1 MAIPTNGIQLVRIS
15 GALFNQQ
22 LSASDYS
29 DILAAN
35 KTVAELN
42 AWANSM
48 VALEYKNKTVTKI
61 ASDLLTNVGL
71 SSVAGLE
78 NWVAGQLTAGGGV
91 AKAGET
97 ILAMLNDFSNMTADA
112 TYGAAAT
119 TFNTKVANSQA
130 VSQTAGSV
138 GGTYDAVSLT
148 AAPVAFPLTS
158 NADVRTTGSGAD
170 TFNALYSS
178 TGGMTFQAT
187 DSLDGGAG
195 ADTIN
200 IQVGVTG
207 THSAASMANIETVS
221 ANFSAAGTVS
231 LLGSTGVTTVESSA
245 STAAAAFTNIG
256 STATAL
262 RVTNTAQDANFGFT
276 TAAVAGTADSVTA
289 TLSAVSG
296 GTLTLAGIE
305 TVNLAS
311 TGSAN
316 TLTALTAAAAT
327 TVNVSGDQALALGTL
342 GATVTTLNAGS
353 NTATGT
359 GVSATMG
366 AAATATITGG
376 TGNDSITISAI
387 TGDVSIAGGAGNDT
401 VTAATGL
408 TTSDTIGGGDGIA
421 DVLSTTAALAEGYT
435 APATRTIT
443 GFEQLTLST
452 AGSASTTLTAANVD
466 TGITRVNLAGTAGA
480 YGVTGPAAAL
490 TVTSTAALGGT
501 LTLTDTGTAT
511 TDAAT
516 LTNSGVSNANVFAG
530 AAVTSTGYETLTI
543 NSGSASTTN
552 AAAQT
557 LGTVTVTVDT
567 GGASAVNFTGANN
580 VSAGAISATT
590 INASGMTGSGT
601 FSNTSASVSSNI
613 TGTANNDGL
622 VGSTLADTLSGGA
635 GNDTLTGGTGI
646 DRLTGGTGADTFV
659 FGANTSASV
668 VSNLTASD
676 TITDFVAGTDKLS
689 IGQTMNAF
697 LGNYASLSAAQAA
710 ASLDGRTSLGYF
722 VTGDNTLYVVA
733 APGSSPV
740 ATDTAVVFTAGTVT
754 SLSNTDF
761 GIGAQGTGN
770 TVALTAASANVSNSV
785 NTRADKTTTAVDDAI
800 SSTAAFMVGSTI
812 DGGAGNDTLTI
823 SDVTAALDISTV
835 VSNVE
840 RVVLTAGNTGTL
852 TLPSTNGMGVS
863 SGSSTAAI
871 SVALGGGS
879 QTVTAATSGT
889 TTVAMAGASSSVNSS
904 GTGAVTITALGSA
917 TGQSVTTSGSGIA
930 TVTIDAPQT
939 NLTLSLGA
947 AAADL
952 VTITATDT
960 SAYGS
965 GVSLTGGTQTG
976 VADSLIAIAG
986 PAGVVNLR
994 LSAANITGFETLNL
1008 ATNAGIFAVTL
1019 TPAQNNG
1026 FTGLTVTGDDTIT
1039 LSAAGTITGLQTAT
1053 ANDNVLYVLTGT
1065 GNVFN
1070 AGTAATVTDYGISG
1084 GTLSTYNFGT
1094 SLTAVDTIAGGAGA
1108 DVLNITGSGTG
1119 SANITA
1125 IETFNFTTSTA
1136 AQTFTTGA
1144 IALPATGTITA
1155 AASTVAVTIDATDLN
1170 LTTSGTIIDG
1180 PGNDTITLPGADAE
1194 RVLTTLTLSSGGSDN
1209 VIIVDATVAIIDQGV
1224 RINNFTTGVAAGA
1237 DTLDLRSGVT
1247 TAVNTGPGNFVT
1259 LTAAGGVAAG
1269 TIVEINQAAFTS
1281 SSLIDVADGGLVET
1295 ALAGAFTTTSADL
1308 SAANDGASTVFVI
1321 LYGAG
1326 AAAGSAGIYSMVI
1339 TSTNNLT
1346 GGNIATGDISVEL
1359 IGLLSGITADSFV
1372 ASNFT

>member
-48 VALEYKNKTVTKI
+48 VGLEYKNKTVTKI
-61 ASDLLTNVGL
+61 ASDLLTNLGL

-112 TYGAAAT
+112 TYGTAAT

-138 GGTYDAVSLT
+138 GGTYAAVSLT

-276 TAAVAGTADSVTA
+276 TAAVAGTADSVSV

-327 TVNVSGDQALALGTL
+327 TVNVSGDQALGLGTL

-376 TGNDSITISAI
+376 TGNDSINISAVL
-387 TGDVSIAGGAGNDT
+387 GDVNIAGGAGNDT
-401 VTAATGL
+401 ITATAGL
-408 TTSDTIGGGDGIA
+408 TTTDTVAGGDGTA
-421 DVLSTTAALAEGYT
+421 DVLSTTAAIAEAYT

-452 AGSASTTLTAANVD
+452 AGSAATTLTVANVD
-466 TGITRVNLAGTAGA
+466 SGITRVNLAGTAGA
-480 YGVTGPAAAL
+480 FGITGPSGAL

-590 INASGMTGSGT
+590 INASGMTGNAT
-601 FSNTSASVSSNI
+601 FSNASASVSSNI

-622 VGSTLADTLSGGA
+622 VGSTLADTLSGGL

-646 DRLTGGTGADTFV
+646 DRLTGGSGADTFV
-659 FGANTSASV
+659 FGANTLASTF
-668 VSNLTASD
+668 SNLTASD

-689 IGQTMNAF
+689 IGQAMNAY
-697 LGNYASLSAAQAA
+697 LGTYASLSAAQAA
-710 ASLDGRTSLGYF
+710 ATLDGRTNLGYF
-722 VTGDNTLYVVA
+722 VTADNTLYVVA

-740 ATDTAVVFTAGTVT
+740 ATDTAIVFTAGTVT
-754 SLSNTDF
+754 SLSSTDF
-761 GIGAQGTGN
+761 GLGAQGTGN
-770 TVALTAASANVSNSV
+770 TVSLTAASANVSNSLST
-785 NTRADKTTTAVDDAI
+785 NTNTTTTSLDDAI

-823 SDVTAALDISTV
+823 SNVTGALDISSV

-904 GTGAVTITALGSA
+904 GTGAVTVTAFGA
-917 TGQSVTTSGSGIA
+917 TGGAAVTGQSVTTTGSGA
-930 TVTIDAPQT
+930 ASVTFGTGATSGTVT
-939 NLTLSLGA
+939 LSA
-947 AAADL
+947 SAADTVL
-952 VTITATDT
+952 LAGGTYLSSLT
-960 SAYGS
+960 
-965 GVSLTGGTQTG
+965 LTGGTQ
-976 VADSLIAIAG
+976 V
-986 PAGVVNLR
+986 GVVDTLEIADTVTAINI
-994 LSAANITGFETLNL
+994 SAGSITGFERIDLDSATATVFNVTMTPTQL
-1008 ATNAGIFAVTL
+1008 A
-1019 TPAQNNG
+1019 Q
-1026 FTGLTVTGDDTIT
+1026 FTGTNLINGTDDVIT
-1039 LSAAGTITGLQTAT
+1039 LSTTGTITGQPVLLRYALSNGSAGNTFN
-1053 ANDNVLYVLTGT
+1053 ANDSALSISVTG
-1065 GNVFN
+1065 GN
-1070 AGTAATVTDYGISG
+1070 AA
-1084 GTLSTYNFGT
+1084 STYNLGT
-1094 SLTAVDTIAGGAGA
+1094 RLDGNDTITGTAGA

-1119 SANITA
+1119 SANVTA
-1125 IETFNFTTSTA
+1125 IETINFTTSTA

-1144 IALPATGTITA
+1144 TALVAAGTITA
-1155 AASTVAVTIDATDLN
+1155 AASTVAVTIDASALN

-1180 PGNDTITLPGADAE
+1180 PGNDSISIPTTDAE
-1194 RVLTTLTLSSGGSDN
+1194 RGLLTVTLSSGGSDTL
-1209 VIIVDATVAIIDQGV
+1209 IFVDGGNAISDLGV
-1224 RINNFTTGVAAGA
+1224 TINNFTTGVTAAA
-1237 DTLDLRSGVT
+1237 DILDLRTGAT
-1247 TAVNTGPGNFVT
+1247 TAFNSGPINFAS
-1259 LTAAGGVAAG
+1259 LSTAGAVAAN
-1269 TIVEINQAAFTS
+1269 TIVEINQALATTTS
-1281 SSLIDVADGGLVET
+1281 FATTDGGLAEAAIAA
-1295 ALAGAFTTTSADL
+1295 ALTTVTADL
-1308 SAANDGASTVFVI
+1308 TAADEGARTSFVI

-1326 AAAGSAGIYSMVI
+1326 AQSGNAAIYSVLLRAA
-1339 TSTNNLT
+1339 NLT
-1346 GGNIATGDISVEL
+1346 AGNVATGDIILEL
-1359 IGLLSGITADSFV
+1359 MGVVNGVTADSFV
-1372 ASNFT
+1372 ASNFV

>member
-138 GGTYDAVSLT
+138 GGTYAAVSLT

-187 DSLDGGAG
+187 DSLDGGDG

-207 THSAASMANIETVS
+207 THSAASMKNIETVS

-311 TGSAN
+311 AGSAN
-316 TLTALTAAAAT
+316 TLTGLTATAAT

-376 TGNDSITISAI
+376 TGNDSINISAI

-401 VTAATGL
+401 FTAATGL
-408 TTSDTIGGGDGIA
+408 TTSDTIGGGDGTA
-421 DVLSTTAALAEGYT
+421 DVLSTTAAIAEAYT

-668 VSNLTASD
+668 FSNLTASD

-710 ASLDGRTSLGYF
+710 ANLDGRTSLGYF

-770 TVALTAASANVSNSV
+770 TVSLTAASANVSNSV
-785 NTRADKTTTAVDDAI
+785 STNANTTTSTVDDAI

-823 SDVTAALDISTV
+823 SNVTGALDISTV

-840 RVVLTAGNTGTL
+840 RIVLTAGNTGTL

-917 TGQSVTTSGSGIA
+917 TGQSVTTTGSGAAAVTISGPQTNTTA
-930 TVTIDAPQT
+930 TLSASAADTVTINT
-939 NLTLSLGA
+939 SLTS
-947 AAADL
+947 
-952 VTITATDT
+952 
-960 SAYGS
+960 YGS
-965 GVSLTGGTQTG
+965 GVVLTGGTQTG
-976 VADSLIAIAG
+976 VSDTLTLIDSNTVAGTVINIA
-986 PAGVVNLR
+986 
-994 LSAANITGFETLNL
+994 AASVTGFEILNMNANAANYAITMTPTQL
-1008 ATNAGIFAVTL
+1008 A
-1019 TPAQNNG
+1019 Q
-1026 FTGLTVTGDDTIT
+1026 FTGTNVGTVNDVITMSTTGTVTGQPVLLAYVLANGTGNIFNGHDSALSITVTGGNAATTYNLGTRLDGNDTIT
-1039 LSAAGTITGLQTAT
+1039 GT
-1053 ANDNVLYVLTGT
+1053 
-1065 GNVFN
+1065 
-1070 AGTAATVTDYGISG
+1070 
-1084 GTLSTYNFGT
+1084 
-1094 SLTAVDTIAGGAGA
+1094 AGA

-1119 SANITA
+1119 SATVTA
-1125 IETFNFTTSTA
+1125 VETINFTTSTA

-1144 IALPATGTITA
+1144 TALVAAGTITA
-1155 AASTVAVTIDATDLN
+1155 AASTVAVTIDASDLN

-1180 PGNDTITLPGADAE
+1180 PGNDTISTPTVDAE
-1194 RVLTTLTLSSGGSDN
+1194 RALATLTLSSGGSDT
-1209 VIIVDATVAIIDQGV
+1209 VVLVDAAHATTNVAGANNSIT
-1224 RINNFTTGVAAGA
+1224 INNFTTGIGTGSDRLLLEYTAGTLLTVFQTISTAGA
-1237 DTLDLRSGVT
+1237 AMTDAAVTVAEIDSAVGTLSDF
-1247 TAVNTGPGNFVT
+1247 TAVGSAAAVENLIATAVGTMAANTGNLYVIIYG
-1259 LTAAGGVAAG
+1259 
-1269 TIVEINQAAFTS
+1269 
-1281 SSLIDVADGGLVET
+1281 
-1295 ALAGAFTTTSADL
+1295 
-1308 SAANDGASTVFVI
+1308 SAANSGKAAVYHAYTTANNQDV
-1321 LYGAG
+1321 
-1326 AAAGSAGIYSMVI
+1326 AAANTVVDLVAVL
-1339 TSTNNLT
+1339 NN
-1346 GGNIATGDISVEL
+1346 
-1359 IGLLSGITADSFV
+1359 ITADSFV
-1372 ASNFT
+1372 AGNIL

>member
-138 GGTYDAVSLT
+138 GGTYAAVSLT

-187 DSLDGGAG
+187 DSLDGGDG

-207 THSAASMANIETVS
+207 THSAASMKNIETVS

-316 TLTALTAAAAT
+316 TLTGLTAAAAT

-376 TGNDSITISAI
+376 TGNDAITISAI

-401 VTAATGL
+401 ITAATGL
-408 TTSDTIGGGDGIA
+408 TTTDTISGGDGVA
-421 DVLSTTAALAEGYT
+421 DVLSTTAALAEGYVT
-435 APATRTIT
+435 PTTRTIT

-452 AGSASTTLTAANVD
+452 AGSAATTLTVANVD

-480 YGVTGPAAAL
+480 YGVTGPAGAL

-501 LTLTDTGTAT
+501 LTMTDTGSAT
-511 TDAAT
+511 SDAAT

-580 VSAGAISATT
+580 VSAGAVSAAT

-646 DRLTGGTGADTFV
+646 DRLSGGTGADTFV
-659 FGANTSASV
+659 FGANTGTTTF
-668 VSNLTASD
+668 SNLTASD

-689 IGQTMNAF
+689 IGQTMNGF
-697 LGNYASLSAAQAA
+697 LGNYATLSAAQAA
-710 ASLDGRTSLGYF
+710 AALDGRTSLGYF
-722 VTGDNTLYVVA
+722 VTGDNALYVVA

-740 ATDTAVVFTAGTVT
+740 ATDTVVLFTAGTVT

-770 TVALTAASANVSNSV
+770 TVSLTAASANVSNSV
-785 NTRADKTTTAVDDAI
+785 STNANTTTSTVDDAI

-823 SDVTAALDISTV
+823 SNVTGALDISTV

-840 RVVLTAGNTGTL
+840 RIVLTAGNTGTL

-917 TGQSVTTSGSGIA
+917 TGQSVTTTGSGA
-930 TVTIDAPQT
+930 AAVTIAAPQT
-939 NLTLSLGA
+939 NLTLNLSSS
-947 AAADL
+947 AADT
-952 VTITATDT
+952 VVITGNAT
-960 SAYGS
+960 AYGS
-965 GVSLTGGTQTG
+965 GVSLTAGTQTG
-976 VADSLIAIAG
+976 VTDVLRAVAAG
-986 PAGVVNLR
+986 GGSVNLG
-994 LSAANITGFETLNL
+994 LSAATITGFETLDL
-1008 ATNAGIFAVTL
+1008 ATNTGVFAVTL
-1019 TPAQNNG
+1019 TPTQNNS
-1026 FTGLTVTGDDTIT
+1026 FTGLTVANGDDTIT
-1039 LSAAGTITGLQTAT
+1039 LSAAGSITGLQTAT

-1065 GNVFN
+1065 GNVFTP
-1070 AGTAATVTDYGISG
+1070 GTAATVTDHNVSG
-1084 GTLSTYNFGT
+1084 GTNNTYNFAA
-1094 SLTAVDTIAGGAGA
+1094 SLTAADTVTGSSGTS
-1108 DVLNITGSGTG
+1108 DVLNVTG
-1119 SANITA
+1119 TA
-1125 IETFNFTTSTA
+1125 IGSSGVTAIDSITVTYATA
-1136 AQTFTTGA
+1136 ATFTTGA
-1144 IALPATGTITA
+1144 ITPGVASTINASTSTAAVTLVATSYVVDTSLTIT
-1155 AASTVAVTIDATDLN
+1155 
-1170 LTTSGTIIDG
+1170 DG
-1180 PGNDTITLPGADAE
+1180 PGADVITAPGSDAY
-1194 RVLTTLTLSSGGSDN
+1194 RALTTITLSSGGADTV
-1209 VIIVDATVAIIDQGV
+1209 VIPNTQFDTTVNSAV
-1224 RINNFTTGVAAGA
+1224 TINNFQTGIAAGSDILSITNA
-1237 DTLDLRSGVT
+1237 G
-1247 TAVNTGPGNFVT
+1247 
-1259 LTAAGGVAAG
+1259 TAASSSLLTYTGATNGAIG
-1269 TIVEINQAAFTS
+1269 NRIVEINSAVGTVNSFATT
-1281 SSLIDVADGGLVET
+1281 DGGQVET
-1295 ALAGAFTTTSADL
+1295 LIALAVGTGANATGAVVNGYFVVYGSGALADKAAIVQVTTTTTDFTNLDL
-1308 SAANDGASTVFVI
+1308 VT
-1321 LYGAG
+1321 
-1326 AAAGSAGIYSMVI
+1326 GSF
-1339 TSTNNLT
+1339 
-1346 GGNIATGDISVEL
+1346 SVEV
-1359 IGLLSGITADSFV
+1359 IGVFNSVTADSFV
-1372 ASNFT
+1372 TGNFA

>member
-1 MAIPTNGIQLVRIS
+1 MAIPTNGIQLVRLS

-35 KTVAELN
+35 KTVAELS

-97 ILAMLNDFSNMTADA
+97 ILAMLNDFANMTADA
-112 TYGAAAT
+112 TYGTAAT

-130 VSQTAGSV
+130 LSQTAGSV
-138 GGTYDAVSLT
+138 GGTYAAVSLT

-170 TFNALYSS
+170 TFNALYST

-187 DSLDGGAG
+187 DSLDGGDG

-207 THSAASMANIETVS
+207 THSAASMKNIETVS
-221 ANFSAAGTVS
+221 SNFSAAGTVS

-296 GTLTLAGIE
+296 GTLTLASIE

-408 TTSDTIGGGDGIA
+408 TTSDTIDGGDGTA
-421 DVLSTTAALAEGYT
+421 DVLSTTAAIAEGYT

-452 AGSASTTLTAANVD
+452 AGSASTTLTAAKVD
-466 TGITRVNLAGTAGA
+466 TGITRVNLTGTGGA
-480 YGVTGPAAAL
+480 YGITGPAGAF
-490 TVTSTAALGGT
+490 TVTSGTTGQLGGT
-501 LTLTDTGTAT
+501 LTLTDTGSAT
-511 TDAAT
+511 TDSVT
-516 LTNSGVSNANVFAG
+516 LTNSGTSALNVFNG

-646 DRLTGGTGADTFV
+646 DRLTGGTGADSFV

-710 ASLDGRTSLGYF
+710 ASLDGRTSLGYY

-785 NTRADKTTTAVDDAI
+785 NTRADKTTTATDDAI

-994 LSAANITGFETLNL
+994 LSAATITGFETLNL
-1008 ATNAGIFAVTL
+1008 ATNVGIFAVTL

-1039 LSAAGTITGLQTAT
+1039 MSAAGTITGLNTAT
-1053 ANDNVLYVLTGT
+1053 TTDDVLYVLTGT
-1065 GNVFN
+1065 GNVF
-1070 AGTAATVTDYGISG
+1070 TASTTANDYGISG
-1084 GTLSTYNFGT
+1084 GTLNTYNFGAT
-1094 SLTAVDTIAGGAGA
+1094 LTAVDTITGGAGA

-1136 AQTFTTGA
+1136 ARTFTTGA

-1155 AASTVAVTIDATDLN
+1155 AASTVAVTIDATSLN

-1247 TAVNTGPGNFVT
+1247 TAVDTGPGNFVT
-1259 LTAAGGVAAG
+1259 LTTAGGVAAG

-1339 TSTNNLT
+1339 TSTANLT

-1359 IGLLSGITADSFV
+1359 IGLLSNITADSFV